1 MPGNSGYTFMKST
14 LVLGASLKPYRIS
27 HQAIHRLRSAG
38 HEVQAVGLRDG
49 TIADVEIRRRVEGL
63 DEAKIDTITLYMNAG
78 RQEPFYDWIL
88 NSGVK
93 RVIFN
98 PGAENFELA
107 GLLQKKGIE
116 AENACTLVLLS
127 LDQY

>member
-1 MPGNSGYTFMKST
+1 MKST
-14 LVLGASLKPYRIS
+14 LVLGASLKPQRIS
-27 HQAIHRLRSAG
+27 HQAIHRLRGAG
-38 HEVQAVGLRDG
+38 HEVHALGLREG
-49 TIADVEIRRRVEGL
+49 TVADVDIQKSY
-63 DEAKIDTITLYMNAG
+63 EALGKPIIDTVTMYMNAQ
-78 RQEPFYDWIL
+78 RQAPYYDLLL

-98 PGAENFELA
+98 PGAENQELYWK
-107 GLLQKKGIE
+107 LKDQGIE